1 MSLPITQPKTQ
12 QPPQQTHTPSFTFPH
27 SRDQLTK
34 AKRNEYTHHL
44 LKTLYI
50 TVYSMYILRCIYF
63 FWYLYAVYILI
74 HLSTKKYSILKYI
87 ELPKVFNS
95 HFLMVPSHTQ
105 SLLSTNPMSEF
116 HKICSNL
123 QELQAT
129 DL

>member
-1 MSLPITQPKTQ
+1 MSLPITQRKTQ

-27 SRDQLTK
+27 STDQLAK
-34 AKRNEYTHHL
+34 AKRNEYIYHL

-50 TVYSMYILRCIYF
+50 IVYSMYIFRCICF
-63 FWYLYAVYILI
+63 FWYFYAVYILL
-74 HLSTKKYSILKYI
+74 HLFTKKRSVLK
-87 ELPKVFNS
+87 LPQVFNS
-95 HFLMVPSHTQ
+95 HFLMVPSHIQ

-129 DL
+129 AL